1 MVIIHSGDDDDDDDL
16 IIMMTVVSLSLF
28 CQWDLVCDKNYL
40 VETSQ
45 SVFNFGVMVGAFV
58 FTMLA
63 DRIGRKP
70 VHILCQYAMLVLGL
84 AIAYSGNYVTF
95 VVLRFFQGAMRE
107 AGDSCLLTHSSDWT

>member
-1 MVIIHSGDDDDDDDL
+1 
-16 IIMMTVVSLSLF
+16 MTTTKMIPMSSSLL

-45 SVFNFGVMVGAFV
+45 SVFSFGVMVGAFW

-70 VHILCQYAMLVLGL
+70 VMLFCEFGAIALGL
-84 AIAYSGNYVTF
+84 AIAFSGNYIMF
-95 VVLRFFQGAMRE
+95 VALRFFQGALRE
-107 AGDSCLLTHSSDWT
+107 AGDTYLLI